1 MMIKIEIKKYIFDW
15 WVKLKIKSIQQRVQ
29 K

>member
-15 WVKLKIKSIQQRVQ
+15 WVKLKIKSIQQKVQ